1 MNTKL
6 FENRTI
12 SILLSGTVVLLLAAL
27 MLPLFVAAQEGDLPP
42 RGGEPPTATPV
53 PPTPTPAPPTAT
65 PEPVTA
71 QPAHSGSGSRLQLHV
86 HYGPNWPWRLLAWQE
101 LWTEVEWSDGDNW
114 HTVDGWRGQM
124 DNISQVGGQ
133 WVSLREWWVGDQDLN
148 TGPFRWV
155 VYERPGG
162 KALLTSDPFMLPA
175 HSGETMRID
184 LTVGE

>member
-6 FENRTI
+6 FENRAI

-53 PPTPTPAPPTAT
+53 PPTPTPVPPPTAT
-65 PEPVTA
+65 PEPVIA
-71 QPAHSGSGSRLQLHV
+71 QPAHSGSRLQLHV
-86 HYGPNWPWRLLAWQE
+86 HYGPNWPWHLLAWQE
-101 LWTEVEWSDGDNW
+101 LWTEVEWSDGNNW
-114 HTVDGWRGQM
+114 HTVGGWRGQM
-124 DNISQVGGQ
+124 DSISQVGGQ
-133 WVSLREWWVGDQDLN
+133 WVSLREWWVGGQDLN

-155 VYERPGG
+155 VYEKPGG
-162 KALLTSDPFMLPA
+162 KVLLTSDPFMLPA
-175 HSGETMRID
+175 HSGETIRID